1 MEKSHADSFRDLIVY
16 QRSRDVSRMVF
27 TLSRSWPR
35 EERYSLTDQIRRSS
49 RSVGAQIAEAWAKRR
64 YEKHFVS
71 KLTDADGEQQETQ
84 HWVDEAFDCGYIDL
98 KEKQQLLGKLSETG
112 RMLQS
117 MIDKAASFCG
127 PRSNCVRE
135 DHADYFTSADAPDTD
150 Y

>member
-1 MEKSHADSFRDLIVY
+1 MG
-16 QRSRDVSRMVF
+16 
-27 TLSRSWPR
+27 
-35 EERYSLTDQIRRSS
+35 SS
-49 RSVGAQIAEAWAKRR
+49 RKLSIGST
-64 YEKHFVS
+64 KHS
-71 KLTDADGEQQETQ
+71 TAAT
-84 HWVDEAFDCGYIDL
+84 IDL

-150 Y
+150 D